1 MKNRFSRLA
10 AILATLAIGVAIGY
24 ACNEAANSGDSAAR
38 AAAQADRINASKVP
52 AAKTPAAKTLP
63 KADKAKKKV
72 QRFGQVIGLKPSK
85 QIIYNMLHAHPWKPI
100 NKMIRS
106 CNIQNYSIY
115 ETELDGKLYLFA
127 YFEYTG
133 DDFEAD
139 TAKMAED
146 ETTRQWWKLTD
157 PCQIRLEGTPEGDQW
172 KATEEVYHLD

>member
-1 MKNRFSRLA
+1 MKNRFPRA
-10 AILATLAIGVAIGY
+10 AATLAVLCVGVLIGHV
-24 ACNEAANSGDSAAR
+24 CSEATSGVETAS
-38 AAAQADRINASKVP
+38 AQADEVRASK
-52 AAKTPAAKTLP
+52 AKAPPKTGQAKP
-63 KADKAKKKV
+63 KV
-72 QRFGQVIGLKPSK
+72 QRFGQVIGLKPGK

-106 CNIQNYSIY
+106 CNIRNYSIY

-157 PCQIRLEGTPEGDQW
+157 PCQIRLPGTPEEQQW
-172 KATEEVYHLD
+172 KAVEEVYHLD